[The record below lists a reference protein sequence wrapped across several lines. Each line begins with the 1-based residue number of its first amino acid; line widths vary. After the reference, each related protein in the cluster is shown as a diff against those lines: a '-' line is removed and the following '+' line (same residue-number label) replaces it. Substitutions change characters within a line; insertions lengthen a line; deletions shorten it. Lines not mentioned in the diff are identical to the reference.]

1 MTPGWLRGLTAG
13 VGSGRV
19 IAVLILIGAVSL
31 RILDPAPLQFARL
44 KMFDLYQAAKPRVV
58 EQHPVVIV
66 DIDEKS
72 IKAVGQWPW
81 PRTVLADLV
90 LRLRELGAKAIGFDV
105 LFAEADRMSPRSVAD
120 TLRQADPALLSKLRS
135 LPDNEFYFRDA
146 IQGGSVV
153 LGQAGHYEQTVR
165 QPNAAYPSTPVA
177 IKGGDPRNFLIDFP
191 GLVRNVP
198 ELEGAAGGRGLFTI
212 KPEFDGIIRR
222 VPLIVSAKSK
232 VMPSLSLE
240 MLRLAADAS
249 SVRVLV
255 DQAGVKS
262 VSVGRLEIPTDQ
274 AGHVWIRYSHRDPG
288 RYVSAVDVLQGS
300 VPAERIKGALAL
312 IGTSAVGLFDLRS
325 TPIDPVMPGVEIH
338 AQLIE
343 NVLANSALHRPHY
356 VDAVELALAVV
367 VGLLTIYFVPKLGAV
382 RVLAFGGILA
392 ALLAAASWLLFDLKG
407 VLVDVMF
414 PLASSFALFL
424 LLTFMNYMREER
436 KKGEIRAAFGQY
448 LSPDLVS
455 ELVQNPERLQ
465 LGGETRELTILFSD
479 VRGFTTI
486 AETYKE
492 NPAGLTALMNRF
504 LTPLSNAI
512 IARRGT
518 IDKYIGDAIMAF
530 WNAPLEDRDHA
541 VHAVDAALE
550 MLKSVEALNKQREAE
565 ATKANVPFIR
575 MEIGIGISTGQTMV
589 GNMGSDIRFDY
600 SVMGDKVNLA
610 SRLEGLTSSY
620 GVRVLVCP
628 DTARRCMDQFAMLE
642 IDTARVKGKNEA
654 VTIWTVLGDE
664 QMLHSSEFKIF
675 RGAFHQFREFYR
687 EGNWLEAQSFLL
699 RARRTLGAIPLRKVL
714 EVYEDRLNQLEKVT
728 PDQNWDGVFASVR
741 DPADSYRA
749 QMPSA

>member
-1 MTPGWLRGLTAG
+1 
-13 VGSGRV
+13 V

-58 EQHPVVIV
+58 EQHPVLIV
-66 DIDEKS
+66 DLDEKS

-120 TLRQADPALLSKLRS
+120 TLRQADPALLSNLRS

-146 IQGGSVV
+146 IEGGSVV
-153 LGQAGHYEQTVR
+153 LGQAGHYEQTAR
-165 QPNAAYPSTPVA
+165 QPNASYPSTPVA

-191 GLVRNVP
+191 GLLRNVP
-198 ELEGAAGGRGLFTI
+198 ELEGAAAGRGLFTI

-222 VPLIVSAKSK
+222 VPLVVSAESK

-255 DQAGVKS
+255 DQAGVKG

-274 AGHVWIRYSHRDPG
+274 AGHVWLRYSHRDPR
-288 RYVSAVDVLQGS
+288 RYVSAVDVLQGT
-300 VPAERIKGALAL
+300 VPANRIKGSLAL

-356 VDAVELALAVV
+356 VDAVELALAIV

-407 VLVDVMF
+407 VLIDVMF

-436 KKGEIRAAFGQY
+436 TKGEIRAAFGQY

-512 IARRGT
+512 ISRRGT
-518 IDKYIGDAIMAF
+518 IDKYIGDAVMAF

-541 VHAVDAALE
+541 THAVDAALE
-550 MLKSVEALNKQREAE
+550 MLKSVEALNVRREAE
-565 ATKANVPFIR
+565 ALKAQVPFIR
-575 MEIGIGISTGQTMV
+575 MEIGIGISTGPTMV

-620 GVRVLVCP
+620 GVRVLICP
-628 DTARRCMDQFAMLE
+628 DTARQCMEQFAMLE
-642 IDTARVKGKNEA
+642 IDTVRVKGKREA
-654 VTIWTVLGDE
+654 VTIWTVLGD
-664 QMLHSSEFKIF
+664 QQTLQSADFRLF
-675 RGAFHQFREFYR
+675 RGLFHQFREFYR
-687 EGNWLEAQSFLL
+687 DSNWKEAQSFLA
-699 RARRTLGAIPLRKVL
+699 RSRRTIGAIPVSNVL
-714 EVYEDRLNQLEKVT
+714 DLYEQRLKELEKG
-728 PDQNWDGVFASVR
+728 NHNRSWDGVYQSR
-741 DPADSYRA
+741 SDSTENLQNRN
-749 QMPSA
+749 PTV